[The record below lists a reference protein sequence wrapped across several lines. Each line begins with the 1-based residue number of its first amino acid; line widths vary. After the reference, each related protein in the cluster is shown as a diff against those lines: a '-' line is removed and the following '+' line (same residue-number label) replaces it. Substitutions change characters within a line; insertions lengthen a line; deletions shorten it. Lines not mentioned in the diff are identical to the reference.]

1 MKEAEH
7 IHNNWKKIEFFLSVK
22 SSDMVLSR
30 IDEPKYRVLT
40 KQFQHFNSQKMEA
53 YSLANTWWWVNDA
66 ILLYTV

>member
-22 SSDMVLSR
+22 SSNMVLSR

-40 KQFQHFNSQKMEA
+40 KQ
-53 YSLANTWWWVNDA
+53 
-66 ILLYTV
+66 